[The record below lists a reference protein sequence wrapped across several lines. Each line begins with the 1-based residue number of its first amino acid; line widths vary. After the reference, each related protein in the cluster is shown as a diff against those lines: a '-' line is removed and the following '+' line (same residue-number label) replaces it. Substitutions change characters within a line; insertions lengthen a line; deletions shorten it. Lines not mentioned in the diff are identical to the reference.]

1 MLNGTFDDGIHLTCT
16 ANGGTSTVDYI
27 LASIYCQSYIY
38 ICDHFHTFHSNGFI
52 EQHVLERKRYYV
64 IGLTAFTTT

>member
-27 LASIYCQSYIY
+27 LASIYC
-38 ICDHFHTFHSNGFI
+38 
-52 EQHVLERKRYYV
+52 
-64 IGLTAFTTT
+64 